1 MTAEPRTQ
9 NRAVAES
16 RPIIRWL
23 SIDFDCPDPVEL
35 AQFYSRGLGLPVL
48 YTSDDFVLLGTDT
61 AGPGLGFIRIP
72 DYQRP
77 SWPEPAVAKQAHLE
91 FGVDDLDS
99 AQAWMGELGAVLAT
113 FQPDMSQ
120 RRVMLDPAGHPF
132 CLTAHGV

>member
-1 MTAEPRTQ
+1 MTAEPTTQ
-9 NRAVAES
+9 SRAAVEG

-48 YTSDDFVLLGTDT
+48 YTSDDFVLLGTEP

-77 SWPEPAVAKQAHLE
+77 SWPESVVAKQAHLE

-99 AQAWMGELGAVLAT
+99 AQAWMSELGAVPTT
-113 FQPDMSQ
+113 FQPDPNH

-132 CLTAHGV
+132 CLTTHDV